1 MDSNSRLFNSIMS
14 INKVIKYK
22 MNGFSETN
30 TFNLIERKILYSKIY
45 VCLKILKK
53 QVIVLI
59 FEGKKIVKCQ
69 NSLRLRTLPVW
80 VTIP

>member
-22 MNGFSETN
+22 TNGFSETN
-30 TFNLIERKILYSKIY
+30 TFDLIERKILYSKIY
-45 VCLKILKK
+45 VCLRILKK
-53 QVIVLI
+53 
-59 FEGKKIVKCQ
+59 FVKCQ
-69 NSLRLRTLPVW
+69 NSLRLRKLSVW